1 MPHSGGPA
9 YGILVL
15 VSIFR
20 DSMPWLYELGMDL
33 YRTARQGN
41 GPELEQAI
49 NDFRRAV
56 DFATHSPM
64 SREFLGR
71 SKEMYM
77 LMEEIEPMLD
87 FAVGMLM
94 ERKPTRRRSKKDRRK
109 RVDRPD
115 AGTNVGIDQAPA
127 QCWTVF

>member
-1 MPHSGGPA
+1 MSEPS
-9 YGILVL
+9 
-15 VSIFR
+15 SIQGQITI
-20 DSMPWLYELGMDL
+20 SPGTGELGMDL

-64 SREFLGR
+64 SRELLGR

-77 LMEEIEPMLD
+77 LMEELEPMLD
-87 FAVGMLM
+87 RAVAMLV
-94 ERKPTRRRSKKDRRK
+94 ESKPTRRRSKKD
-109 RVDRPD
+109 
-115 AGTNVGIDQAPA
+115 QS
-127 QCWTVF
+127 